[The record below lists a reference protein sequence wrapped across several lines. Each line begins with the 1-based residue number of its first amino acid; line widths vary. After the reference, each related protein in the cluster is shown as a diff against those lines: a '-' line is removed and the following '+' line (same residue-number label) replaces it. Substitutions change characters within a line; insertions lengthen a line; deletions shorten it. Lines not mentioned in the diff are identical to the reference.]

1 MENIFWIENL
11 MKNGEARLGLEGAT
25 SGGVGGRHP
34 RLNPSHPR
42 RAGCTRSK
50 RREIKTLFLK
60 LNTFLKL
67 FRLYVEVQNLGSKIN
82 SEMPKFMYISISEMN
97 EC

>member
-1 MENIFWIENL
+1 MREL
-11 MKNGEARLGLEGAT
+11 LVVVLVGAT
-25 SGGVGGRHP
+25 HALIHHTLPELAVQGQKGEKKP
-34 RLNPSHPR
+34 
-42 RAGCTRSK
+42 
-50 RREIKTLFLK
+50 LFLK